1 MTIQDTY
8 LTALDRFGEIARDVE
23 VDRGLVDRADD
34 YREQVTAFRVLIPLV
49 GSFNSGKTSLVNAWL
64 QRADADGLPTD
75 IVPQTALATEI
86 HAAGS
91 DDAEGIELY
100 GKDGRLLRRIDLAEF
115 GRVEKDALTTGSA
128 VAEYAKA
135 ALHAPP
141 RYDGAWHDWKVL
153 VDMPG
158 LDSGLRTHNAA
169 IQRYLP
175 LGSYF
180 ILVVD
185 VEHGA
190 LRATEIEQLR
200 EFLDRDVE
208 FAVLVNKID
217 KKQDDATAVVEHIRQ
232 QVRESFGT
240 SVGVFPVSAH
250 ADIDAFRKVV
260 EAIDFDSPLRNF
272 WRTRLVQL
280 FDDAVDS
287 LQTRYSSLNVS
298 AADRE
303 RAAVGLEEK
312 KQALEAKLRDDEQD
326 VRERYSDRAVDRIVG
341 GVRDAV
347 RHHAAPLAQ
356 TWQSS
361 GRQAF
366 EHEFNEVV
374 RRTLN
379 RVVDKERHE
388 TLAQLIDRYDAD
400 FAAIDAHHEAFL
412 RAGSNAAALD
422 IPGELAGR
430 VSAAAQAS
438 AKAFHQAASKRIAG
452 STAAT
457 AVTGVMAAATS
468 IVAPWLEV
476 LLIAL
481 PAIVSWLRDKTEE
494 KQRMHE
500 QLKQME
506 AQISSVMAPRT
517 ASELRGRVKED
528 YASVARDLIAGL
540 RAQVNGRVERIQ
552 ADIDRSRAEIE
563 EQQRDVAQRKEQLCA
578 AIARMTEAR
587 NTVAEDA

>member
-1 MTIQDTY
+1 MT
-8 LTALDRFGEIARDVE
+8 V
-23 VDRGLVDRADD
+23 
-34 YREQVTAFRVLIPLV
+34 
-49 GSFNSGKTSLVNAWL
+49 
-64 QRADADGLPTD
+64 
-75 IVPQTALATEI
+75 
-86 HAAGS
+86 
-91 DDAEGIELY
+91 
-100 GKDGRLLRRIDLAEF
+100 RL
-115 GRVEKDALTTGSA
+115 
-128 VAEYAKA
+128 
-135 ALHAPP
+135 
-141 RYDGAWHDWKVL
+141 HDWKLL

-232 QVRESFGT
+232 QVREAFET

-250 ADIDAFRKVV
+250 AGDIDAFRRVV

-280 FDDAVDS
+280 FDDAVAS
-287 LQTRYSSLNVS
+287 LQTRYSALNVS

-303 RAAVGLEEK
+303 RAVVGLEEE

-326 VRERYSDRAVDRIVG
+326 VRERYSDRAVDRILG
-341 GVRDAV
+341 GVRDAI
-347 RHHAAPLAQ
+347 RHHAAPLAR

-379 RVVDKERHE
+379 RVVDKERRE

-400 FAAIDAHHEAFL
+400 FAAIDAHHVAFL
-412 RAGSNAAALD
+412 RAGTNAATLD
-422 IPGELAGR
+422 IPGELAGH

-438 AKAFHQAASKRIAG
+438 AQAFHQAASKRIAG

-457 AVTGVMAAATS
+457 AVTGVLAAATS

-476 LLIAL
+476 LMIAL
-481 PAIVSWLRDKTEE
+481 PAIISWLREKTAETQRQ
-494 KQRMHE
+494 QRMQE

-506 AQISSVMAPRT
+506 AQISSVIAPRT
-517 ASELRGRVKED
+517 ASELRDLVSED

-540 RAQVNGRVERIQ
+540 GAQVSARVERIQ

-563 EQQRDVAQRKEQLCA
+563 EQKRNVAQRKEQLRA

-587 NTVAEDA
+587 NTVAEEA